1 MRYIRVAGRQ
11 GMPPIR
17 VHSMGAPTIVLLD
30 NGSLRAAAVRALRA
44 AAGALAARTGREV
57 IPVSLLHSHKIPVV
71 ELDGVA
77 APAIEPWLKTQ
88 AEAGA
93 REFLV
98 VPYFLGPSRALT
110 EYLPARVAKLR
121 TSWPDLVVRVAEPLG
136 AGGAAAADQLAAVLE
151 ERVRAELARLP
162 AGDER
167 PAVAMVDHGSPEPK
181 VTAVRDA
188 VAARLQVR
196 LGAAVRAVAPCSM
209 ERREGEE
216 FAFSDPLLAALLDRA
231 PFERGAVIVAM
242 LFLSPGRHAGPE
254 GDVAA
259 ICRAAEARHPGLQ
272 VTMAELLGGHP
283 LLVGML
289 EERLAVAL
297 RGWSGSG
304 PL

>member
-1 MRYIRVAGRQ
+1 ML
-11 GMPPIR
+11 PIR
-17 VHSMGAPTIVLLD
+17 VLHMGAPRLVLLD
-30 NGSLRAAAVRALRA
+30 NGSLRPAAVRALRA
-44 AAGALAARTGREV
+44 TALALAARAGRAV
-57 IPVSLLHSHKIPVV
+57 APVSLLHSHKIPAA
-71 ELDGVA
+71 ELDGMP

-88 AEAGA
+88 AEAGV

-121 TSWPDLVVRVAEPLG
+121 LSWPDLVVRVTEPLG
-136 AGGAAAADQLAAVLE
+136 AGGAAIDSLAAVLE
-151 ERVRAELARLP
+151 ERVRAELARRTG
-162 AGDER
+162 GDER

-188 VAARLQVR
+188 VAARLQAR

-231 PFERGAVIVAM
+231 PFDRGAVIVAM
-242 LFLSPGRHAGPE
+242 LFLSPGRHAGPA

-259 ICRAAEARHPGLQ
+259 ICHEAEVRHPGLQ
-272 VTMAELLGGHP
+272 ATMTELLGGHP
-283 LLVGML
+283 ALVAML
-289 EERLAVAL
+289 AERLEAAL
-297 RGWSGSG
+297 GGWSESG
-304 PL
+304 PLYE